1 MTVWMRAAGWLLKV
15 SAFVCIAV
23 AITFWV
29 ADRRFL
35 AVLAVL
41 GGFALMILGALLGP
55 PRKTGA
61 FIAQDMMENDLDML
75 DHGFVDDVPT
85 IGGLL
90 AEARR
95 ARDAEADVVDVAVD
109 PADGHPMSI
118 DIDWDRNSIDD
129 EACYVITD
137 FKELT

>member
-1 MTVWMRAAGWLLKV
+1 MSPAPSTRRHRKRRSGSAA
-15 SAFVCIAV
+15 
-23 AITFWV
+23 
-29 ADRRFL
+29 ADC
-35 AVLAVL
+35 
-41 GGFALMILGALLGP
+41 
-55 PRKTGA
+55 
-61 FIAQDMMENDLDML
+61 
-75 DHGFVDDVPT
+75 GFVDDVPT

>member
-61 FIAQDMMENDLDML
+61 FIAQDMMENDLDIVHFRPPSGHVTGAL
-75 DHGFVDDVPT
+75 DQ
-85 IGGLL
+85 
-90 AEARR
+90 EAS
-95 ARDAEADVVDVAVD
+95 EATQRFR
-109 PADGHPMSI
+109 G
-118 DIDWDRNSIDD
+118 R
-129 EACYVITD
+129 
-137 FKELT
+137 